1 MEIQRSSSLAI
12 YPGSFD
18 PFTYGHLDLVKR
30 VLSIFKNLIIAVG
43 NPTYK
48 KCLFS
53 VEERLDLIKRVLK
66 NEKNIK
72 VEKLEGLLVDFARK
86 KKAKVIIR
94 GLRAV
99 SDFEYEFQMAWMN
112 RKLNPDIEVIFMMPS
127 EKYAYL
133 SSTMVREIAFL
144 KGELKGLVP
153 PVVERHIRKKL
164 YKR

>member
-1 MEIQRSSSLAI
+1 MVKQKFYSLAI

-18 PFTYGHLDLVKR
+18 PLTCGHIDLVKR
-30 VLSIFKNLIIAVG
+30 ALYIFDKVIIAVG
-43 NPTYK
+43 SPRYK
-48 KCLFS
+48 KLLLTI
-53 VEERLDLIKRVLK
+53 EERIELIKKTFK
-66 NEKNIK
+66 NEKRVC
-72 VEKLEGLLVDFARK
+72 VEKLEGLLVNFARK

-133 SSTMVREIAFL
+133 SSTMVREIALL
-144 KGELKGLVP
+144 KGNLKGLVP
-153 PVVERHIRKKL
+153 PVVEKYIRKKF
-164 YKR
+164 YQ

>member
-1 MEIQRSSSLAI
+1 MAKQKFSSLAI

-18 PFTYGHLDLVKR
+18 PLTYGHVDLVKR
-30 VLSIFKNLIIAVG
+30 ALYIFDKVIIAVG
-43 NPTYK
+43 SPGYK
-48 KCLFS
+48 KLLLTMD
-53 VEERLDLIKRVLK
+53 ERIKLIKKVFK
-66 NEKNIK
+66 NEKR
-72 VEKLEGLLVDFARK
+72 VCAEKLEGLLVDFARK

-133 SSTMVREIAFL
+133 SSTMVREIALL
-144 KGELKGLVP
+144 KGNLKGLVP
-153 PVVERHIRKKL
+153 PVVEKYIRKKF
-164 YKR
+164 Y